1 MLHRML
7 ENMFHVS
14 DSFQGYLK
22 TFYHCL
28 ILCLVVFYNPN
39 LILLYVIKIIDVTNK
54 SRNLIHVTPQRCQ
67 SNNSTS
73 RPVR

>member
-1 MLHRML
+1 MYIISKIVFRAPGFLK
-7 ENMFHVS
+7 
-14 DSFQGYLK
+14 SFQ
-22 TFYHCL
+22 TFDHFL